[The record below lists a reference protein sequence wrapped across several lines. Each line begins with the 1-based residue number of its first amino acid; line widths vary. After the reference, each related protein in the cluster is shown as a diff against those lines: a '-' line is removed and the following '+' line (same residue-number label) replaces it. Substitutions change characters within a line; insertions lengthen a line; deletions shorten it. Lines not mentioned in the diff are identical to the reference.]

1 MHLPRLARMTATSLC
16 TGALLG
22 VAACSQPAGDDADAG
37 ASAAP
42 ESTDAD
48 EKSPDEKQAVEEGR
62 RFLIASNELTRDML
76 DALDMH
82 KADDDAT
89 GEKMTSA
96 MAGINTLINDSVF
109 SDMVDETRAT
119 DAGELDP
126 ARIDWD
132 EVDSTLGNARARTEK
147 SLEVIP
153 DMQLDFEKD
162 SEDTG
167 KIKLPLERLDMKK
180 EDGQW
185 KVCDRM
191 ATGEAM

>member
-1 MHLPRLARMTATSLC
+1 
-16 TGALLG
+16 
-22 VAACSQPAGDDADAG
+22 
-37 ASAAP
+37 
-42 ESTDAD
+42 
-48 EKSPDEKQAVEEGR
+48 
-62 RFLIASNELTRDML
+62 ML

-89 GEKMTSA
+89 GEKITSA
-96 MAGINTLINDSVF
+96 MAGINTLINDSVC